1 MKKQR
6 LVKEIMNP
14 QLLYV
19 RDGDRMTLVRN
30 QILRFGVTA
39 VPVLDDE
46 HRPVGVVSLR
56 DLADEEE
63 QIRISVPV
71 ETIREDETIEA
82 GARKLALT
90 TLHHLVVVDTRGIA
104 VGMVSAVDFLRALVG
119 VGPFHPTTFDAHPP
133 KASQV

>member
-1 MKKQR
+1 MKKR
-6 LVKEIMNP
+6 VVKDIMNP

-19 RDGDRMTLVRN
+19 RDGERMTLVRR
-30 QILRFGVTA
+30 QILSFGVTG

-46 HRPVGVVSLR
+46 HRPVGFVSLR
-56 DLADEEE
+56 DLADEED
-63 QIRISVPV
+63 RIHISAPV
-71 ETIREDETIEA
+71 ETIREDEAVEA

-119 VGPFHPTTFDAHPP
+119 VGPFHPTTFDANPP
-133 KASQV
+133 KANRV